1 MNTVHNTNKRPM
13 GHITHLR
20 NQFKSINTF
29 VPCYD
34 YTITLIK
41 RKTPIF
47 FLRIK
52 WSFMCKKL
60 ESPPLKDA
68 MCQVWLKLAQW
79 FWRRFLKFFKYFLLF
94 CHYLPLEKDGHFI
107 WKKLDFPLPKDTLCQ
122 IQLKLIQWSRKRGQK
137 CEKFTITTLTT
148 ERQTKDK
155 FWSEKLTWAL
165 SSHGLK
171 CLLKPKVRITSD
183 YRFQHL

>member
-1 MNTVHNTNKRPM
+1 MSYYQLLVNTVHNTNKRPM

-41 RKTPIF
+41 RKTPISF

-122 IQLKLIQWSRKRGQK
+122 IQLKLIQWSRKRGK
-137 CEKFTITTLTT
+137 KMWKVYNNNINNWKT
-148 ERQTKDK
+148 DK
-155 FWSEKLTWAL
+155 GQILIRKAHLSPQFTWAKM
-165 SSHGLK
+165 SS
-171 CLLKPKVRITSD
+171 
-183 YRFQHL
+183 